1 MIISKSHHLI
11 KLLPKTVIY
20 QISHKIMQKSKY
32 MFSSQN
38 YMQTYTSD
46 QIKIHH
52 GRVRID

>member
-1 MIISKSHHLI
+1 
-11 KLLPKTVIY
+11 
-20 QISHKIMQKSKY
+20 

-52 GRVRID
+52 GRIRIDEYIKDYDNAEKI